1 MDYIIAILMAG
12 LSFLLNRFFLRYLG
26 PVSIISA
33 GPVVE
38 EAAKTLFAYYLGAD
52 LIMVHTVFGVIEAG
66 YDWQQ
71 KSTSGAVTASFL
83 SIAGHSLF
91 GAGSAGV
98 LILTSSLWLGL
109 AAGIALHLAYNVA
122 VVRLL
127 ANKTVNNSG
136 ERDKP

>member
-1 MDYIIAILMAG
+1 MAYMIAILMAG

-33 GPVVE
+33 GPVAE

-52 LIMVHTVFGVIEAG
+52 IITVHALFGVIEAG
-66 YDWQQ
+66 YDWWQGNREGIAAPLL
-71 KSTSGAVTASFL
+71 SVT
-83 SIAGHSLF
+83 GHSLF

-98 LILTSSLWLGL
+98 LLLTGSPWLGL
-109 AAGIALHLAYNVA
+109 AVGIALHLAYNVA

-127 ANKTVNNSG
+127 ANKTANNSG
-136 ERDKP
+136 KKDKL